1 MRKRFTENERMLDL
15 LILQIMQG
23 PYENVREYLTR
34 LAQTATHKNISE
46 HTLLAVGIND
56 LRPDIRKIS
65 LAGHI
70 FLVCW
75 SIPQNPHLSNG

>member
-1 MRKRFTENERMLDL
+1 LKRFTENERMLDL

-46 HTLLAVGIND
+46 HTLLVSVLI
-56 LRPDIRKIS
+56 IS
-65 LAGHI
+65 YMWSWKTLHLWPRILIVII
-70 FLVCW
+70 F
-75 SIPQNPHLSNG
+75 